1 MSADIYNIK
10 PLTEDPKRYE
20 DAYYNVFFKLAKKDV
35 VLEKVNQYF
44 DANVVKMLTD
54 VFSRDEEFSLL
65 GIGVGE
71 GPHEFHFLKSLQ
83 SYYPSICNV
92 AVDPNEGML
101 QTFKD
106 RVSSLNTNGKGSVSY
121 HGFGGPLSEFFAGS
135 PLAKKKY
142 NLITSIHSLYYTGD
156 LETTF
161 THMTS
166 MMKDN
171 GFIIIVCKND
181 SLMSKTFHKLSWLS
195 ESTQSN
201 DRLSS
206 KTVREFV
213 ESQGYNVTTVDIS
226 AQWDIT
232 ELFKDQSEFGD
243 KLMDFC
249 TQTAYFRQTAP
260 SAILDD
266 LMAFWRSIST
276 QDDNGR
282 VFTPAHDEI
291 LLVSK

>member
-1 MSADIYNIK
+1 MSADIYSIK

-20 DAYYNVFFKLAKKDV
+20 DVYYNVFYKIAQKDV

-44 DANVVKMLTD
+44 DNKVIKMLTD
-54 VFSRDEEFSLL
+54 VFGCDEEFSLL
-65 GIGVGE
+65 GVGVGE

-83 SYYPSICNV
+83 SYYSSICNV

-106 RVSSLNTNGKGSVSY
+106 RISSLNSNGKGSVSY
-121 HGFGGPLSEFFAGS
+121 HEFSGPLSEFVAGC

-156 LETTF
+156 FETTF
-161 THMTS
+161 TQMTS

-181 SLMSKTFHKLSWLS
+181 SLNTKTFHKLPWLS

-201 DRLSS
+201 ERLSS
-206 KTVREFV
+206 KTVREFA

-226 AQWDIT
+226 VQWDIT

-243 KLMDFC
+243 KLLDFC
-249 TQTAYFRQTAP
+249 TQAAYFRQTAP
-260 SAILDD
+260 ATILDD
-266 LMAFWRSIST
+266 LIAFWRSIST
-276 QDDNGR
+276 QDDHGR
-282 VFTPAHDEI
+282 VFAPAHDEI